1 MYSPSPVPRGR
12 LLNMR
17 VNDEEF
23 ARLSLLAE
31 HYGVNVSAV
40 IRMLAKRDAVALGL
54 EAATPAPAPKKTP
67 APSPPAAAP
76 LVSTKPRKK
85 R

>member
-1 MYSPSPVPRGR
+1 MYSPTNPVPRGR

-17 VNDEEF
+17 VNDEEWE
-23 ARLSLLAE
+23 RLNRLAE

-54 EAATPAPAPKKTP
+54 EAATPAVTAPAKK
-67 APSPPAAAP
+67 S
-76 LVSTKPRKK
+76 PRK
-85 R
+85 

>member
-1 MYSPSPVPRGR
+1 VVNPMPVPVPRGR

-17 VNDEEF
+17 VNDDEYD
-23 ARLSLLAE
+23 RLNRLAE
-31 HYGVNVSAV
+31 HYGLNVSGV

-54 EAATPAPAPKKTP
+54 EPAATAKT
-67 APSPPAAAP
+67 AAK
-76 LVSTKPRKK
+76 TRK